1 MTEYDILK
9 NLQTQILNIEDSL
22 TEIESLIG
30 TRLVQCNKAV
40 DVPDTDG
47 GETGLFSRIKLLCF
61 ERGMTVAELE
71 RRSGMSNGAVDSWDD
86 SCPRIDNVIAVAK
99 ALNVSLDHLL
109 YGVTFEK
116 HEKKSSGSYEVFQKL
131 LQKNGIKPSSVS
143 KATGIATATLSDWKR
158 GVYTPKVNKLRL
170 IANFFGVPVDLF
182 LTGEE

>member
-22 TEIESLIG
+22 TEIESLIT
-30 TRLVQCNKAV
+30 TRIVQCNKV
-40 DVPDTDG
+40 DATKSDS
-47 GETGLFSRIKLLCF
+47 GEVGLFSRIKLLCF

-71 RRSGMSNGAVDSWDD
+71 RRSGLSNGAVDSWDD

-99 ALNVSLDHLL
+99 ALNVSLDNLL

-116 HEKKSSGSYEVFQKL
+116 HEKKSSGSYEVFRKL
-131 LQKNGIKPSSVS
+131 LQKNGIKPINVS
-143 KATGIATATLSDWKR
+143 KATGIATATLSDWKK